1 MKLCLVISSLKVQG
15 YVVGVTFKKLILKN
29 YNKVQYRVRISL
41 INKLGTEGKFL
52 NLRKVIYQKLSK
64 QHI

>member
-15 YVVGVTFKKLILKN
+15 YVVVVTFKKLILNN
-29 YNKVQYRVRISL
+29 YNKVQYRFGISL
-41 INKLGTEGKFL
+41 NKLGTEGKFL